1 MTTNYPQVPWTDEQ
15 WALVTQT
22 VQKEASRARVAAT
35 FLPLFGPLPPDT
47 DFVRADKLKYKK
59 SPGTDSSEPERMWVD
74 DKRTLPLSTLQVKV
88 WLRGAQMA
96 DPNLTSALQMFRR
109 AANVLARLEDAIVFR
124 GQQATDQGPPASAM
138 SGINQIWGVSGGSA
152 TRGLLPPSPVLPIGL
167 ELVQQVT
174 DRIGLLES
182 KGHLGPFA
190 VVLGEALFADAQKP
204 SPSFVLPSDRIIPF
218 LGGGPLLRSSTLPKN
233 LGVVVTLGGSPIDLV
248 VATDLSV
255 SFLQVTTDPYFVFRV
270 YEKIVLRIKEK
281 GAIELLQIPGA
292 KPTPDANA
300 DANANP
306 DANPYDNANPDSNAN
321 ANPDANA
328 NANADAKPTPT
339 VGSDR

>member
-1 MTTNYPQVPWTDEQ
+1 MTSNSPQVPWTDEQ

-22 VQKEASRARVAAT
+22 VQKEASRARVAAS
-35 FLPLFGPLPPDT
+35 FLPLYGPLPPDT
-47 DFVRADKLKYKK
+47 DFVRKEALNYN
-59 SPGTDSSEPERMWVD
+59 PIAPTEQRMVVD
-74 DKRTLPLSTLQVKV
+74 DKSTVPLATLDVKV

-109 AANVLARLEDAIVFR
+109 AANVLARLEDAVVFQ
-124 GQQATDQGPPASAM
+124 GQAGVDKGPPADP
-138 SGINQIWGVSGGSA
+138 NTGVSATDGLPNIWEISGGLEC
-152 TRGLLPPSPVLPIGL
+152 RGLLQAAVQTNPL
-167 ELVQQVT
+167 EGDPDLVIQVT
-174 DRIGLLES
+174 EAIGSLER

-204 SPSFVLPSDRIIPF
+204 SPSLVLPSDRIIPF

-270 YEKIVLRIKEK
+270 YEKIVLRIKEE
-281 GAIELLQIPGA
+281 GAIELLQSAEPRQRVGA
-292 KPTPDANA
+292 RRN
-300 DANANP
+300 
-306 DANPYDNANPDSNAN
+306 
-321 ANPDANA
+321 
-328 NANADAKPTPT
+328 
-339 VGSDR
+339 

>member
-1 MTTNYPQVPWTDEQ
+1 MTSNSPQVPWTDEQ

-47 DFVRADKLKYKK
+47 DFVRKEALNYNQIAPTKQ
-59 SPGTDSSEPERMWVD
+59 RMVVD
-74 DKRTLPLSTLQVKV
+74 DKSTVPLATLDVKV

-109 AANVLARLEDAIVFR
+109 AANVLARLEDAVVFQ
-124 GQQATDQGPPASAM
+124 GQAGVDKGPPADP
-138 SGINQIWGVSGGSA
+138 NTGVSATDGLPNIWEISGGLKCN
-152 TRGLLPPSPVLPIGL
+152 GLLQAAAVQTNPL
-167 ELVQQVT
+167 EGDPDLVIQVT
-174 DRIGLLES
+174 EAIGSLER

-204 SPSFVLPSDRIIPF
+204 SPSLVLPSDRIIPF
-218 LGGGPLLRSSTLPKN
+218 LGGGPLLRSSTLPKT
-233 LGVVVTLGGSPIDLV
+233 LGVVVALGGSPIDLV

-270 YEKIVLRIKEK
+270 YEKIVLRIKEE
-281 GAIELLQIPGA
+281 GAIELLQSAEPKQRVGA
-292 KPTPDANA
+292 RRN
-300 DANANP
+300 
-306 DANPYDNANPDSNAN
+306 
-321 ANPDANA
+321 
-328 NANADAKPTPT
+328 
-339 VGSDR
+339 